1 MDRRSNNLFNFL
13 TRPRIL
19 LCLSA
24 QRKTNQRTVCLH
36 KTYPK
41 MSITKALTQSTQI
54 LCWALLTPQLR
65 WQFYHWL
72 MLACTFYTRANSQR
86 TDKLQRIFNHLQ
98 FLDTL
103 KFTIYEQFHLPCR
116 TIWRESVAAVRTRA
130 TGRSRASA
138 ADRSTCR
145 AAWTRTSTEPVS
157 TDRGSHPEYSAA
169 KYLVSVNQNWTTL

>member
-1 MDRRSNNLFNFL
+1 MGRRSNNLFNFL

-24 QRKTNQRTVCLH
+24 KRKTNQRNVCLH

-41 MSITKALTQSTQI
+41 MSITKALTQNTHI
-54 LCWALLTPQLR
+54 LYWALLTPQLR

-72 MLACTFYTRANSQR
+72 MLACTFYTRTNSQR

-103 KFTIYEQFHLPCR
+103 KFMIYKQFHLPCR

-130 TGRSRASA
+130 TGQKSCISGGQIDVSCCVDSHFNRACQYRPGLASGVL
-138 ADRSTCR
+138 CCKI
-145 AAWTRTSTEPVS
+145 P
-157 TDRGSHPEYSAA
+157 GQC
-169 KYLVSVNQNWTTL
+169 QNWTIL